1 MQSTNHLHVRGPLI
15 ALTDNST
22 PSLHSIIN
30 MSGRPGHHGPLSNI
44 ISRLSRPYMAVLLSL
59 MLLAGLTGCGQA
71 GSGNTPGLEARAGTS
86 GAAGQGGKALLPAG
100 QGDKPLAK
108 SAGAPKV
115 ETDGDKNSS
124 APSIPDSIAKDFESP
139 YARIRLQALDYWAT
153 QGTKAP
159 LDPLLEALEDE
170 DEDVR
175 AKAAKIAEQHWGIK
189 QELD

>member
-1 MQSTNHLHVRGPLI
+1 MQSTNHLYVRGPLI

-44 ISRLSRPYMAVLLSL
+44 ISRQSRPYMAVLLSL
-59 MLLAGLTGCGQA
+59 MFLAGLAGCGQA
-71 GSGNTPGLEARAGTS
+71 GSGNTTGLEARASTS
-86 GAAGQGGKALLPAG
+86 GSAGQGEKTLLPSG

-108 SAGAPKV
+108 SVGAPKLD
-115 ETDGDKNSS
+115 TDGDKNSS